1 MTIVEMQCA
10 VCHKLILLTE
20 TPSLYRAGGGAY
32 QVFCHDCY
40 LPKPKE
46 PANE

>member
-10 VCHKLILLTE
+10 ICHKTIPLTE
-20 TPSLYRAGGGAY
+20 TPSLYRTGGAY

-40 LPKPKE
+40 QIKDTKQE
-46 PANE
+46 